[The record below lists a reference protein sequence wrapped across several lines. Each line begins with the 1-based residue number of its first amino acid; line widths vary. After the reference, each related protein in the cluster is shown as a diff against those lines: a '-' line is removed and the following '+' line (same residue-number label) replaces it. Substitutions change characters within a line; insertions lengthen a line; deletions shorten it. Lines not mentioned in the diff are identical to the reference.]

1 MKVSIVQMNIIQGD
15 PERNAKTVEFGVR
28 KAAEG
33 KPDVI
38 LLPEMWNTSY
48 SLENVRDIADVDGKK
63 TKSLISPL
71 AKEYSIN
78 IVAGSVASLSGD
90 SVYNTLYV
98 FDRHGDTIAEYRKVH
113 LFRLME
119 EHRYLS
125 EGRSLCNFELDKQP
139 CGAVICYDIR
149 FPEIVRSLVLRGCKL
164 LFVPAQWPRP
174 RIGHWRKLLM
184 ARAIENQMYVV
195 ACNRIGSGGGNEF
208 PGHSMIVDPWGSIIA
223 ELPDGAE
230 GVLDGEIEVSKVDGI
245 RRSIPVLDDRRP
257 SMYYELVRKRKKVK

>member
-1 MKVSIVQMNIIQGD
+1 MKVSIVQMDVVHGD
-15 PERNAKTVEFGVR
+15 PERNARNVETAIR

-48 SLENVRDIADVDGKK
+48 SLENVRDMADGDGQK
-63 TKSLISPL
+63 TRSIISPL
-71 AKEYSIN
+71 AKEYGVN
-78 IVAGSVASLSGD
+78 IVAGSVANLYGD
-90 SVYNTLYV
+90 NVYNTLYV
-98 FDRHGDTIAEYRKVH
+98 FDRHGDPVAEYSKIH

-125 EGRSLCNFELDKQP
+125 AGSSLCNFNLDGQP

-149 FPEIVRSLVLRGCKL
+149 FPEIVRSLALRGCRS

-174 RIGHWRKLLM
+174 RIDHWRNLLV

-195 ACNRIGSGGGNEF
+195 ACNRTGSGGGNDF
-208 PGHSMIVDPWGSIIA
+208 PGHSMIIDPWGSIIG
-223 ELPDGAE
+223 ELADGAE
-230 GVLDGEIEVSKVDGI
+230 GVLEGEIDIGKVDEI
-245 RRSIPVLDDRRP
+245 RRSIPVFDDRRP
-257 SMYYELVRKRKKVK
+257 SVYELS

>member
-1 MKVSIVQMNIIQGD
+1 MKVSIVQMDVVHGD
-15 PERNAKTVEFGVR
+15 PKRNARNVETAIR

-48 SLENVRDIADVDGKK
+48 SLENVRDIADVDGQK
-63 TKSLISPL
+63 TRSLISPL
-71 AKEYSIN
+71 AKEYGVN
-78 IVAGSVASLSGD
+78 IVAGSVANLYCD
-90 SVYNTLYV
+90 NVFNTLYV
-98 FDRHGDTIAEYRKVH
+98 FDRHGDAIAEYSKIH

-125 EGRSLCNFELDKQP
+125 AGSSLCNFNLDGQP

-149 FPEIVRSLVLRGCKL
+149 FPEIVRSLALRGCRS

-174 RIGHWRKLLM
+174 RIDHWRNLLV

-195 ACNRIGSGGGNEF
+195 ACNRTGSGGGNDF
-208 PGHSMIVDPWGSIIA
+208 PGHSMVIDPWGSIIE
-223 ELPDGAE
+223 ELADGAE
-230 GVLDGEIEVSKVDGI
+230 EVLEGEIDIGKVDEI
-245 RRSIPVLDDRRP
+245 RRSIPVFDDRRP
-257 SMYYELVRKRKKVK
+257 SVYELS